1 MAKIELQGV
10 RHSYDNK
17 KWVLGPLECLFEKHK
32 RIALLGPSGC
42 GKTTLLKIL
51 SGLITPT
58 EGKVLFDGLD
68 VTKLGPQ
75 KRKIAQVFQ
84 FPVVYDTMTVFE
96 NLAFPLLNYGMGP
109 VEMRKRVE
117 EMGELL
123 ELSEHFKEGAKE
135 LSPHLKQLVSLG
147 RGLVRK
153 DVSAVLFDE
162 PLTAVSPRLKSF
174 LRKKLKEIHAELEL
188 SFLYVTHD
196 QTEAL
201 TFAEEVV
208 VMKDGAILQQGCPRD
223 LFENPKSSFVGH
235 FIGTPGMNFLNYKIQ
250 KSKVVPMEVSSH
262 IESHFKGTEREGL
275 KEDGYGALG
284 IRPQHV
290 ELNIDPCLLN
300 DWVWK
305 VKKVDYLGAS
315 QLLTLE
321 QESFTIKAVLEGRHS
336 IRHGD
341 RVGVEFPMNKVS
353 LFPGESL

>member
-1 MAKIELQGV
+1 MARIELQGI
-10 RHSYDNK
+10 RHSYDQK

-51 SGLITPT
+51 SGLLTPT
-58 EGKVLFDGLD
+58 EGKILFDGKD
-68 VTKLGPQ
+68 VTRLGPQ

-84 FPVVYDTMTVFE
+84 FPVVYDTMTVFQ
-96 NLAFPLLNYGMGP
+96 NLAFPLLNYGMGALDI
-109 VEMRKRVE
+109 RKRVE
-117 EMGELL
+117 EIGELL
-123 ELSEHFKEGAKE
+123 DLKSHLKEGVRE

-162 PLTAVSPRLKSF
+162 PLTAVSPQLKSS

-208 VMKDGAILQQGCPRD
+208 VMNDGEVLQQGCPRD
-223 LFENPKSSFVGH
+223 LFESPQSSFVGH
-235 FIGTPGMNFLNYKIQ
+235 FIGTPGMNFLTYKVG
-250 KSKVVPMEVSSH
+250 KGKVTPMEISPHVESYYKKKGITFN
-262 IESHFKGTEREGL
+262 IEEEGS
-275 KEDGYGALG
+275 LG
-284 IRPQHV
+284 VRPQHV
-290 ELNIDPCLLN
+290 DLNLDPCLLN

-321 QESFTIKAVLEGRHS
+321 QESFSIKAVLEGRHS
-336 IRHGD
+336 VRHGD
-341 RVGVEFPMNKVS
+341 RIGVQFPLNKVS
-353 LFPGESL
+353 LFPGESF